1 MLALECDVGTMCILV
16 SLDQIRSKCV
26 NQLVRSTLFLHGNQ
40 QQMSTL
46 CSDNKPTHLI
56 NLPDGFGKLLEN
68 DLVESSE
75 LVNAGK
81 CVCLHS
87 ECGVEK

>member
-1 MLALECDVGTMCILV
+1 
-16 SLDQIRSKCV
+16 
-26 NQLVRSTLFLHGNQ
+26 
-40 QQMSTL
+40 MSTL

-68 DLVESSE
+68 DLVESSK